1 MYKEGGPASWFAGL
15 NIKMLQTV
23 LTAAFQFMCYEKI
36 AALIFALLKRKNVN
50 AAVAH

>member
-1 MYKEGGPASWFAGL
+1 MYKEEGSMSWFAGL

-36 AALIFALLKRKNVN
+36 AAFIFALLKRNNPAPVTKS
-50 AAVAH
+50 